1 MRVLIDTNIILD
13 WLMARSP
20 FYANAERIMK
30 ECFFGDL
37 EGYVAS
43 HTITNL
49 FYILR
54 KDFSVKERKELLLLI
69 CSYFQII
76 SEDKAAIISVLRDE
90 NCKDIEDGLQ
100 MMCASLQNL
109 DFIVTRNI
117 SDFQTSIV
125 PAVSPEKFIALYF
138 AEK

>member
-1 MRVLIDTNIILD
+1 MRILVDTNVILD
-13 WLMARSP
+13 WLMSRSP
-20 FYANAERIMK
+20 FYSNAERIME
-30 ECFFGDL
+30 ECLFGDV

-43 HTITNL
+43 HTITDL

-54 KDFSVKERKELLLLI
+54 KDFSVEDRKRLLLFI
-69 CSYFQII
+69 CSHFQII
-76 SEDKAAIISVLRDE
+76 IEDKAAMIEVLRDE

-117 SDFQTSIV
+117 SDFQNSIV
-125 PAVSPEKFIALYF
+125 PAILPENFLTLYF
-138 AEK
+138 SET